1 MKNEKMAPTKD
12 VAAVGSPRIVFATVE
27 APVMVL
33 DDGGYA
39 QRFVQLRLNEKQAR
53 KLRGLQLG
61 LEENNAKLEDDR
73 YVNCPLDAVRWF
85 LENIH

>member
-1 MKNEKMAPTKD
+1 VKNEKMAPTKD
-12 VAAVGSPRIVFATVE
+12 VAAVETPRIVFAKVE
-27 APVMVL
+27 APVMTL

-39 QRFVQLRLNEKQAR
+39 QRFIQLRLNEKQAR

-73 YVNCPLDAVRWF
+73 YVNSPLDTVRWV
-85 LENIH
+85 LENFH